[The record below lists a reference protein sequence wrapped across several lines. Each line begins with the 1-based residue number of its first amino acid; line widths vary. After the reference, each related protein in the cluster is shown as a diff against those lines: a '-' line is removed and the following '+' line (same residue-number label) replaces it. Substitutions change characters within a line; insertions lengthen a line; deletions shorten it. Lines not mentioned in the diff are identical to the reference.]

1 MSRRATTLLAV
12 LLVAGVGVTGCGVP
26 AESEPR
32 SVSPP
37 PGPFAGLSSPV
48 PSAPATTAT
57 GRLTE
62 MLYFVLDGKLIPVT
76 RRVDAQPTVDELIN
90 ALQVGPTKTERDTGL
105 STALGGTN
113 VVAAFSVAGDRVE
126 LTLTAPVDGN
136 GRADEALGYAQLV
149 CTLTARGDIHGVV
162 FTRDGHPVGVPR
174 GDGSLSEGPLT
185 AADYSMLLG

>member
-1 MSRRATTLLAV
+1 MRRRVAV
-12 LLVAGVGVTGCGVP
+12 LLTVLLAAGCGVP
-26 AESEPR
+26 AESDPR

-48 PSAPATTAT
+48 PSAPATTPT

-62 MLYFVLDGKLIPVT
+62 VLYFVLDGKLVRIN
-76 RRVDAQPTVDELIN
+76 RRVDAWPTVDELIS
-90 ALQVGPTKTERDTGL
+90 ALQAGPTQTERDTGL
-105 STALGGTN
+105 ATALGGTD
-113 VVAAFSVAGDRVE
+113 VVAAVSVVGDRAEIALAVPVE
-126 LTLTAPVDGN
+126 GS

-162 FTRDGHPVGVPR
+162 FTRNGLPVGVPR

-185 AADYSMLLG
+185 ATDYSELLG